1 MRKPLM
7 AGNWKMFKTPEQTT
21 AFFEKFLPL
30 VEKSAHCEIL
40 VCAPFVDLPAAVIAA
55 AGSSVGVGGQN
66 LHWSTGD
73 GAFTGE
79 VSGPMLK
86 AVGCRSV
93 IIGHSER
100 RQFFGETDATV
111 LQRTKAALASG
122 LQPVVCVGEMLAD
135 REAGKTNLVLET
147 QLRGGVFS
155 LTPEEFT
162 AVVIAYE
169 PVWAIGTGK
178 TATPEIAADA
188 HKFIR
193 EQIRAHYGDAAAS
206 STRILYGGSVKPD
219 NVKSLMA
226 QPDIDGALVGGA
238 SLDPISF
245 ASIVNF

>member
-1 MRKPLM
+1 M
-7 AGNWKMFKTPEQTT
+7 AGNWKLFKTPEQTS
-21 AFFEKFLPL
+21 AFFGKFLPL
-30 VEKSAHCEIL
+30 VEKSNHCEIL
-40 VCAPFVDLPAAVIAA
+40 ICPTFVNLPAAVAAA
-55 AGSSVGVGGQN
+55 AGSRVGVGGQN
-66 LHWSTGD
+66 LYWVNE

-100 RQFFGETDATV
+100 RQLFGETDATV
-111 LQRTKAALASG
+111 HERIKAALSAG
-122 LQPVVCVGEMLAD
+122 LQPVVCVGEMLD
-135 REAGKTNLVLET
+135 QRESGKTNQVLAT
-147 QLRGGVFS
+147 QLTGGIFALTADEFS
-155 LTPEEFT
+155 H
-162 AVVIAYE
+162 VVIAYE

-193 EQIRAHYGDAAAS
+193 GHVRAKYGADAAANV
-206 STRILYGGSVKPD
+206 RILYGGSVKPD